1 MIKITWEE
9 VLEKKE
15 VTISPELSST
25 KLDDYLN
32 RQFKDLPIN
41 PKDEISTLELRLQ
54 LTNSNIER
62 YIDRQ
67 MGGKKKEVYIQGMK
81 FVLTKLR
88 KREYSLKRI

>member
-1 MIKITWEE
+1 MKWEE

-32 RQFKDLPIN
+32 RQFKNLPIN

-54 LTNSNIER
+54 LTNPNIER

>member
-1 MIKITWEE
+1 MTWEE
-9 VLEKKE
+9 ILEKKE

>member
-1 MIKITWEE
+1 MTWEE

-81 FVLTKLR
+81 FVLTIMR
-88 KREYSLKRI
+88 KREY

>member
-1 MIKITWEE
+1 MTWEE

>member
-1 MIKITWEE
+1 MEMIKWH
-9 VLEKKE
+9 
-15 VTISPELSST
+15 
-25 KLDDYLN
+25 DYLN